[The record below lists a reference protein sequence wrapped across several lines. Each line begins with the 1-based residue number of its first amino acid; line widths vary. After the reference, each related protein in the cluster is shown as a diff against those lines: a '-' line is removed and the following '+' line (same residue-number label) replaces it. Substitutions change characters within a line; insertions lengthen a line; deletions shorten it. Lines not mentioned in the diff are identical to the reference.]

1 MAQKQCLIKK
11 TIYIMHAKYIQT
23 TEISVYTSSA
33 NVTLEIKDDGCHSFI
48 KLSFHFPFLNQHK
61 KNINFS
67 LFRIET
73 WAYFQGVIYLVI
85 RALRTLFCSIFKTN
99 SVLFAFIYIFGNENV
114 IHYFQSEIINVKYN
128 FFVHLPVK
136 FPLFIGILSF

>member
-1 MAQKQCLIKK
+1 MIMVHGTETMFDKK

-67 LFRIET
+67 LFTIET

-99 SVLFAFIYIFGNENV
+99 SVFICIYLHIWKWKCDSLFPKWNN
-114 IHYFQSEIINVKYN
+114 
-128 FFVHLPVK
+128 
-136 FPLFIGILSF
+136 